1 MFFASLVFF
10 SAFLI
15 ESIGSYISIVGLSA
29 LFSTNPVII
38 AMALS
43 LDIAKVITVSFLYK
57 QWEKIS
63 KAMKYYMTIAAAIL
77 MIITSS
83 GAAGYLSAEFQK
95 AIIPTKGSEI
105 QVTAMQD
112 EKARLSAR
120 KLEIDKQ
127 IAQLPA
133 ENVRGRQ
140 KLQKQFASELEHI
153 NTRVVEID
161 QELPKL
167 QMAQVDVNA
176 HAGPILYIAQAFNT
190 TVESA
195 VKYVILLIIFVFD
208 PLAVALIIAGNFLV
222 DQRRKEL
229 KEEAIEAK
237 RVAEQLAAIKEEV
250 DHIEEMVEH
259 PAPTEAPT
267 EVFECVLPVPDRDQ
281 KGTHVTTLPVL
292 DEEAALAAFEPP
304 QEHTQ
309 EPAFDATAFEECD
322 ASVEE
327 EASKEKNTEVLNHLK
342 ETLVDQELPPLPAE
356 KLDQLEKLNEQI
368 AEILAEEAPKKRRG
382 RPKKDEA
389 EPKPA
394 VQTEEQLEAILQEPL
409 DLPSDEE
416 VAQLIPDE
424 LKQEVVAES
433 TISEEVVAEEAPLAV
448 EPVVEEVE
456 EVKASESLNA
466 VNSNAA
472 DVTFHHEVSQVS
484 DNWKATKK
492 VLNHYAS

>member
-1 MFFASLVFF
+1 MFFASLVFI

-38 AMALS
+38 ALALS

-57 QWEKIS
+57 QWENIS
-63 KAMKYYMTIAAAIL
+63 RVMKYYMTIAAAVL

-105 QVTAMQD
+105 QVKAMTD
-112 EKARLSAR
+112 EKDRLSTR

-140 KLQKQFASELEHI
+140 KLQKQFAGELSHI

-167 QMAQVDVNA
+167 QLAQVDVNA

-208 PLAVALIIAGNFLV
+208 PLAIALIIAGNFLI

-229 KEEAIEAK
+229 KEEAIETK
-237 RVAEQLAAIKEEV
+237 RVAEQLAAIKVEV
-250 DHIEEMVEH
+250 DHIEEIVER
-259 PAPTEAPT
+259 PITQVMPSN
-267 EVFECVLPVPDRDQ
+267 FECVLPIPDADM
-281 KGTHVTTLPVL
+281 KGTLVETLPETPIDDAGAVL
-292 DEEAALAAFEPP
+292 VITPTTEDLAAFE
-304 QEHTQ
+304 ESS
-309 EPAFDATAFEECD
+309 EA
-322 ASVEE
+322 VEE
-327 EASKEKNTEVLNHLK
+327 EATKEKNTKVLNHLK
-342 ETLVDQELPPLPAE
+342 ETLVDQELPPLTDE

-368 AEILAEEAPKKRRG
+368 ASILAEEGGKKRRG

-389 EPKPA
+389 EPKPS

-424 LKQEVVAES
+424 LKYASVINAEDEIAAALKLPTEVL
-433 TISEEVVAEEAPLAV
+433 EEITPSAALT
-448 EPVVEEVE
+448 
-456 EVKASESLNA
+456 N
-466 VNSNAA
+466 VNHHAA
-472 DVTFHHEVSQVS
+472 DVTFHHEVAQVS
-484 DNWKATKK
+484 DNWQAAKK
-492 VLNHYAS
+492 VLNHYTA

>member
-1 MFFASLVFF
+1 MFFASLVFI

-43 LDIAKVITVSFLYK
+43 LDIAKVVTVSFLYK
-57 QWEKIS
+57 QWENIS
-63 KAMKYYMTIAAAIL
+63 KAMRYYMTTAAVIL
-77 MIITSS
+77 MVITSS

-95 AIIPTKGSEI
+95 AIIPTKGAEI
-105 QVTAMQD
+105 QVQAMTD
-112 EKARLSAR
+112 EKTRLSAR

-140 KLQKQFASELEHI
+140 KLQKQFAGELEHI
-153 NTRVVEID
+153 NSRIVEID

-167 QMAQVDVNA
+167 QMEQVDVNA
-176 HAGPILYIAQAFNT
+176 HAGPILYIAQAFDT

-229 KEEAIEAK
+229 KEEAAQAK
-237 RVAEQLAAIKEEV
+237 LINEQLAEIKHEV
-250 DHIEEMVEH
+250 EHLEEMVEH
-259 PAPTEAPT
+259 PHQPQAEETPIDDTGAEFIPHEEPKA
-267 EVFECVLPVPDRDQ
+267 EVFECVLPIPEADK
-281 KGTHVTTLPVL
+281 KGTLVTSLPV
-292 DEEAALAAFEPP
+292 
-304 QEHTQ
+304 
-309 EPAFDATAFEECD
+309 
-322 ASVEE
+322 VEE
-327 EASKEKNTEVLNHLK
+327 VPAEELEILDDIKDR
-342 ETLVDQELPPLPAE
+342 LVNEEFPPLPEE
-356 KLDQLEKLNEQI
+356 KLEKLAELNQQLQ
-368 AEILAEEAPKKRRG
+368 EILSSEDTQETQKRRRG

-424 LKQEVVAES
+424 LKQEVVAEAPVAAEP
-433 TISEEVVAEEAPLAV
+433 IVEEPAA
-448 EPVVEEVE
+448 VEEVPVEHE
-456 EVKASESLNA
+456 EVQAAESLTR

-472 DVTFHHEVSQVS
+472 DVIFHHEVEQVS

-492 VLNHYAS
+492 VMNHYAS

>member
-1 MFFASLVFF
+1 MFFSSLVFL

-43 LDIAKVITVSFLYK
+43 LDIAKVVTVSFLYK
-57 QWEKIS
+57 QWENIS
-63 KAMKYYMTIAAAIL
+63 KSMRYYMTVAAAIL
-77 MIITSS
+77 MVITSS

-95 AIIPTKGSEI
+95 AIIPTKGTEI
-105 QVTAMQD
+105 QVQSMTE
-112 EKARLSAR
+112 EKGRLSAR

-127 IAQLPA
+127 ISQLPP

-140 KLQKQFASELEHI
+140 KLQKQFAGELEHI
-153 NTRVVEID
+153 NTRIVEID

-167 QMAQVDVNA
+167 QMEQVDVNA

-208 PLAVALIIAGNFLV
+208 PLAVALIIAGNFLL
-222 DQRRKEL
+222 DQRRKEQ
-229 KEEAIEAK
+229 KEEAIEAR
-237 RVAEQLAAIKEEV
+237 RVAEQLAAIKQEV
-250 DHIEEMVEH
+250 DHIEEMVEQ
-259 PAPTEAPT
+259 PKT
-267 EVFECVLPVPDRDQ
+267 EVFECVLPIPDREK
-281 KGTHVTTLPVL
+281 KGTLVTTLPAFPIL
-292 DEEAALAAFEPP
+292 DEDAALAAFEPVNT
-304 QEHTQ
+304 H
-309 EPAFDATAFEECD
+309 EPAFDAAAFEES
-322 ASVEE
+322 AAAVEE
-327 EASKEKNTEVLNHLK
+327 ESSKEKSTEVLNHLK
-342 ETLVDQELPPLPAE
+342 ETLVDQELPPLPDE

-368 AEILAEEAPKKRRG
+368 ASILAEESPKKRRG
-382 RPKKDEA
+382 RPRKDEA
-389 EPKPA
+389 EPKPT

-424 LKQEVVAES
+424 LKQEAVAES
-433 TISEEVVAEEAPLAV
+433 TISEEVVAEEAPIEV
-448 EPVVEEVE
+448 EPIVEEEPE
-456 EVKASESLNA
+456 EIAVSESLNA

-472 DVTFHHEVSQVS
+472 DVTFHHEVEQVS

-492 VLNHYAS
+492 VMNHYAS